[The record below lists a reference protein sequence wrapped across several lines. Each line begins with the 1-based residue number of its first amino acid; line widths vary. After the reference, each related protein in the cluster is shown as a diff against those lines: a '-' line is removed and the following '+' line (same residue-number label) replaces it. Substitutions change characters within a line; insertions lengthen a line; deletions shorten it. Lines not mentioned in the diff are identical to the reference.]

1 MVVKEAE
8 AVEAAADL
16 GVEAVEVEVVSLV
29 SQPPDIRAQSIQIF
43 RKASGR
49 GARCTSAGVEE
60 LFSVPSRRRVLGR
73 MYSLPNQVTD
83 ETGANSPILQ
93 ENQLI
98 STK

>member
-29 SQPPDIRAQSIQIF
+29 SQLPDIRAQSIQIF

-49 GARCTSAGVEE
+49 GARCISNLAGLLIFVTNQPP
-60 LFSVPSRRRVLGR
+60 VRGR
-73 MYSLPNQVTD
+73 MCLLQD
-83 ETGANSPILQ
+83 PIEVLT
-93 ENQLI
+93 
-98 STK
+98 SSK